1 MNTKVPFNDLR
12 LHHESLEPELSLVIA
27 DVISRSEFVRGP
39 KVNDFEK
46 NFSSL
51 FDVNHCVS
59 CANGT
64 DALYIAMKGLAV
76 AQDSEVI
83 VPAHSWISTSET
95 VTQAGG
101 NVVFCDTNPDDFTIN
116 TRDIRKKITEKTVGI
131 IPVHLYGQPADMQEI
146 MAIAEEFG
154 LWVLEDCAQAHLAV
168 YKGQKVGTF
177 GSAATFSFYPGK
189 NLGALG
195 DAGAIV
201 TANQELALQMAKF
214 SRHGGLSKGQHEIE
228 GVNSRLDG
236 LQAAVLNL
244 KLSHLQHWTSRRQE
258 IAAQYHDR
266 LCEVRDLVLPTQQSD
281 RSHVWHLYV
290 VKTDRRDELASHLA
304 ACGIQTV
311 INYPVALPFLP
322 AYKYLGHQPRDFPVA
337 HANQS
342 IILSLPI
349 YPEMTEQ
356 QVDYVCAAIKKFFQN
371 N

>member
-1 MNTKVPFNDLR
+1 M
-12 LHHESLEPELSLVIA
+12 
-27 DVISRSEFVRGP
+27 
-39 KVNDFEK
+39 
-46 NFSSL
+46 
-51 FDVNHCVS
+51 
-59 CANGT
+59 
-64 DALYIAMKGLAV
+64 
-76 AQDSEVI
+76 
-83 VPAHSWISTSET
+83 
-95 VTQAGG
+95 
-101 NVVFCDTNPDDFTIN
+101 VFCDTNPDDFTIN